1 MRRRC
6 IRVGNHPPIP
16 HHTLRGFSLVPSPS
30 SVAQSRSQRAFVA
43 ALLGALLLSL
53 LATIRP
59 TAAAPADVGFIDH
72 SYNAPSVSSPTKDK
86 PQSKVWFADG
96 SWWGGLFVT
105 GSNDYRIHKYNATSH
120 TWAATSTV
128 VDDRNGSQADYL
140 WDGSSLY
147 VASANTDSSTGAI
160 LVFKFTYDS
169 GSDTYTLDPDFRQD
183 HDGDLDLDAG
193 LIVGNGPA
201 ETVTIAKDSTGQL
214 WVTFDNPVDAANRKV
229 MVNRST
235 TNEQTWGTAFQL
247 GSNVGPDDIS
257 AIIAYGGASVGVL
270 MSEHRPTTDPDSAFH
285 FFSHADSQ
293 AVDTTWSG
301 PNSISGGPEFA
312 EDHINLKLTATDSG
326 TILAALKTNN
336 GPNHVQ
342 LYSRAS
348 NGTWTGHPVV
358 ASQSVTRPQVVV
370 DETNDVAYVLY
381 TAPELPTAGDQAIYY
396 KSAPLSTLNF
406 NSSGLG
412 TLLIADSGQDINNVS
427 TAKHGVTTASGLL
440 AIASADTNMSYYH
453 GFLSLGGGGGHPFT
467 DIAGT
472 PFEDD
477 IVWLWE
483 QGITT
488 GCTATKFCPKDPVT
502 RGQMATFLAR
512 ALDLPAALGD
522 HFTDD
527 DGTAHEDNINRLFE
541 AGITTGCTATKFCPK
556 DPVTRGQMSTFLDRG
571 YELPDASHDFFTDD
585 NGTAHEAAINKVAE
599 AGIITGCGPNKVCP
613 NGVVN
618 RQQMA
623 HFIHAAEPFLPAP

>member
-1 MRRRC
+1 
-6 IRVGNHPPIP
+6 
-16 HHTLRGFSLVPSPS
+16 VPSPS

-59 TAAAPADVGFIDH
+59 TAAAPADAGFIDH
-72 SYNAPSVSSPTKDK
+72 SYSAPSVSDPTKDK

-105 GSNDYRIHKYNATSH
+105 GSNDYRIHKYNASSH

-128 VDDRNGSQADYL
+128 VDERNGSQGDYL
-140 WDGSSLY
+140 WDGSALY
-147 VASANTDSSTGAI
+147 VASVNTDSSTGAI
-160 LVFKFTYDS
+160 LVFKFNYDT

-183 HDGDLDLDAG
+183 HNGDLDLDPG

-214 WVTFDNPVDAANRKV
+214 WVTFDNPVDATNRKV

-235 TNEQTWGTAFQL
+235 TDEQTWGTPFQL
-247 GSNVGPDDIS
+247 GENVGPDDIS
-257 AIIAYGGASVGVL
+257 AIIAYGGDSVGVL
-270 MSEHRPTTDPDSAFH
+270 MSEHRAGDLDSAFH

-293 AVDTTWSG
+293 AVDTTWTG

-326 TILAALKTNN
+326 TILAALKTNG
-336 GPNHVQ
+336 GPNHIQ

-348 NGTWTGHPVV
+348 NGTWTGHPVIG
-358 ASQSVTRPQVVV
+358 SGQSVSRPQVVV
-370 DETNDVAYVLY
+370 DESNNAVYVLY
-381 TAPELPTAGDQAIYY
+381 TAPELTTSGDQAIYY
-396 KSAPLSTLNF
+396 KSAPLSTLDF
-406 NSSGLG
+406 NPAGLG
-412 TLLIADSGQDINNVS
+412 TLFIADAGQDINNVS

-440 AIASADTNMSYYH
+440 AIASADTNGHYYH
-453 GFLSLGGGGGHPFT
+453 GFLSLGGASGHPFT

-512 ALDLPAALGD
+512 AFELPAATSD

-527 DGTAHEDNINRLFE
+527 NGTAHEDNINRLFE

-556 DPVTRGQMSTFLDRG
+556 DPVTRGQMATFLARAL
-571 YELPDASHDFFTDD
+571 ELPAATSDHFTDD
-585 NGTAHEAAINKVAE
+585 NGTAHEDNLNRLFE
-599 AGIITGCGPNKVCP
+599 AGIITGCAPNKVCP
-613 NGVVN
+613 NGIVN

-623 HFIHAAEPFLPAP
+623 AFLHRALT